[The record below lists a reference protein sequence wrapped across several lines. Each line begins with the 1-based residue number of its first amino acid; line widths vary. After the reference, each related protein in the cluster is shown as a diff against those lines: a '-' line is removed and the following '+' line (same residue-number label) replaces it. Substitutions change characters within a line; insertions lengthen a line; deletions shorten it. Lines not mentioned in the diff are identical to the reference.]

1 MTFDDYQRAAMRTL
15 KSARDAQTMLTN
27 GALGLAGE
35 AGEVADLLK
44 KHLYP
49 SKPGDGDGVGIDAR
63 LYDELGDVLWYVAL
77 LCEALGVTLHDV
89 AQRNIDKL
97 ADRHRV

>member
-35 AGEVADLLK
+35 AGEVADLVK
-44 KHLYP
+44 KNMYP
-49 SKPGDGDGVGIDAR
+49 SKPGDGVGIDAR
-63 LYDELGDVLWYVAL
+63 LYDEIGDVLWYVAL

-89 AQRNIDKL
+89 AQSNIDKL
-97 ADRHRV
+97 TDRHRV